1 MNPQQDRCS
10 TVWRADDSPSAQRFP
25 RLLSR
30 AALVFAVGIAALQLP
45 RVACAQPQTL
55 VIAIQPTSTPEQ
67 LSAQATELE
76 QFLEAQLPGIDV
88 RLKFPTSYA
97 GAIESL
103 RFGHAQAAFMSAWP
117 AVLAHQHAG
126 ADVVLA
132 EVREVTVDETTT
144 EAPSY
149 YSYWIVRK
157 DSLVANLRGLQGR
170 KAAFPSQL
178 STSGYVAPLAR
189 LVELG
194 LVNRQDGP
202 ADPKQFFGEV
212 VFAGGYAQA
221 WEALKAGQV
230 DVTVIAG
237 DVPEALYRK
246 VLANTRVLE
255 QQGPIPS
262 HAVVFSKD
270 LQDPLR
276 MQLVNALLQLND
288 PAHRGLMRKFVSGI
302 FVRFAPA
309 TTEQHLG
316 TLHRLLD
323 LTGLEYT
330 ETSR

>member
-1 MNPQQDRCS
+1 MVSFSR
-10 TVWRADDSPSAQRFP
+10 VWWVGDSQPPHRTL
-25 RLLSR
+25 RLLLSR
-30 AALVFAVGIAALQLP
+30 AVLALTVWATVLLGTG
-45 RVACAQPQTL
+45 VAGAEQQTL
-55 VIAIQPTSTPEQ
+55 VIAIQPTATPEQ

-76 QFLEAQLPGIDV
+76 QFLEAQLPGVDV
-88 RLKFPTSYA
+88 QLKFPTSYA
-97 GAIESL
+97 GVVESL

-132 EVREVTVDETTT
+132 EVREVTVDEIKT

-157 DSLVANLRGLQGR
+157 DSLAANLRGLQGKR
-170 KAAFPSQL
+170 VAFPSQL
-178 STSGYVAPLAR
+178 STSGYVAPLAK

-194 LVNRQDGP
+194 LVSHKDGP
-202 ADPKQFFGEV
+202 ADPKELFGEV
-212 VFAGGYAQA
+212 LFAGGYAQA

-237 DVPEALYRK
+237 DVPESLYRE
-246 VLANTRVLE
+246 VLANTRVLAK
-255 QQGPIPS
+255 QGPIPS

-270 LQDPLR
+270 LKEPLR
-276 MQLVNALLQLND
+276 TQLVNALLQLSD
-288 PAHRGLMRKFVSGI
+288 PARRGLMRKFVSGI

-316 TLHRLLD
+316 TLNRLLE

-330 ETSR
+330 EKTR

>member
-1 MNPQQDRCS
+1 MVKCS
-10 TVWRADDSPSAQRFP
+10 TVWRAAGSRPPQHLLHVLSRVALVLAVGATA
-25 RLLSR
+25 LLS
-30 AALVFAVGIAALQLP
+30 GD
-45 RVACAQPQTL
+45 VAGAEQRTL

-67 LSAQATELE
+67 LSAQATDLE

-88 RLKFPTSYA
+88 QLKFPTSYA
-97 GAIESL
+97 GVIESL

-126 ADVVLA
+126 AEVVLA
-132 EVREVTVDETTT
+132 EVREVTVDDTKT

-170 KAAFPSQL
+170 KVAFPSQL

-194 LVNRQDGP
+194 LVSRKDGP

-237 DVPEALYRK
+237 DVPESLYRD
-246 VLANTRVLE
+246 VLANTRILE
-255 QQGPIPS
+255 KQGPIPS

-276 MQLVNALLQLND
+276 GQLVNALLQLNE

-316 TLHRLLD
+316 TLNRLLD